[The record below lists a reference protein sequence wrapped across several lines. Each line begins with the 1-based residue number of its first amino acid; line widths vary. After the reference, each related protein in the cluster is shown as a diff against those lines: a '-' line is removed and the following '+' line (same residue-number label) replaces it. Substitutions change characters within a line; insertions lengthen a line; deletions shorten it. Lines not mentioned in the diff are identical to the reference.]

1 MKVEAELKTMYK
13 ITVGH
18 DGMCMGQYYPEDDW
32 AESYYN
38 ENLKELAEE
47 MSVEYFSGLPT
58 RKFDFEQVQV
68 LLYDD
73 RKYAYETLGEYNPYC
88 KSDDTL
94 KKEYTEFMAYWAE
107 LEPERKKM
115 IEVQKAPPVSPPYNC
130 LRLSTGRTR
139 SPPLCHQI
147 QPIHRYTYGLCWITV
162 ISIAP

>member
-1 MKVEAELKTMYK
+1 MKVEAELKTTYK

-47 MSVEYFSGLPT
+47 MSIQYFSGLPT

-94 KKEYTEFMAYWAE
+94 KKEYTEFMSYWAE

-115 IEVQKAPPVSPPYNC
+115 IEVQKLKDERVKK
-130 LRLSTGRTR
+130 LEK
-139 SPPLCHQI
+139 I
-147 QPIHRYTYGLCWITV
+147 RYDEDKKAKELAEYLKLKEKFEKEEIK
-162 ISIAP
+162 